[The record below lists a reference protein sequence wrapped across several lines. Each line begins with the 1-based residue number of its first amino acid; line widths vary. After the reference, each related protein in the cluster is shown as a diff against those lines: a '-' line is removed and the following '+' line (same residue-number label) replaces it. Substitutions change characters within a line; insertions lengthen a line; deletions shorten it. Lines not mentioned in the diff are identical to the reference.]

1 MATSFIKASTSMS
14 QRELLPNLVDSISV
28 KEPEAIFAEYPAH
41 PTSYESGYQKV
52 SYGTFANAI
61 NGVAWWLQ
69 EKLGHG
75 VDFPTLA
82 YIGPNDILVN
92 AFVLGAV
99 KTGYKVCSLI
109 INQYYCIPAIDI
121 F

>member
-1 MATSFIKASTSMS
+1 MATSYTNMS
-14 QRELLPNLVDSISV
+14 QKGLLPNLVDAIAA

-61 NGVAWWLQ
+61 NGIAWWLQ

-75 VDFPTLA
+75 EDFPSLA
-82 YIGPNDILVN
+82 YIGPNDILVD
-92 AFVLGAV
+92 AFILGAI
-99 KTGYKVCSLI
+99 KTGYKVRNLLI
-109 INQYYCIPAIDI
+109 TQ
-121 F
+121 